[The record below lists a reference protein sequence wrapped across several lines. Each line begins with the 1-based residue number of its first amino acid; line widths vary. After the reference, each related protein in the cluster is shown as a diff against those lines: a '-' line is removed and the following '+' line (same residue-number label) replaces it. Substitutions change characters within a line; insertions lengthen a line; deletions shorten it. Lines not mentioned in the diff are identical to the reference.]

1 MSSEDYALYTTADL
15 VNELRK
21 YSNAYTL
28 IYLKHDEDTGPNSIK
43 TNVNCYETAK
53 MQIFGLVAK
62 LHWWMRF
69 RITAPPKPPG
79 EPEPEPPTNLVGVVL
94 NKDGKDIL
102 DILKKRCNA
111 GVFGVV
117 FKEEHE
123 VYMMNWESTK
133 GQSMG
138 LMVELHEK
146 IMSQ

>member
-1 MSSEDYALYTTADL
+1 MSIEDYSLYTTTDL

-21 YSNAYTL
+21 YSSAYAL
-28 IYLKHDEDTGPNSIK
+28 IYLKHDEDIGPNSIK
-43 TNVNCYETAK
+43 TNVNCYESAK

-62 LHWWMRF
+62 LHWWMRV
-69 RITAPPKPPG
+69 RITAPPKSNV
-79 EPEPEPPTNLVGVVL
+79 EPEQPTNLIGNIL
-94 NKDGKDIL
+94 NNDGKTIL
-102 DILKKRCNA
+102 DVLKKRCNA

-123 VYMMNWESTK
+123 VYVMSWESTK